1 MGWIDDLSDQVD
13 EIFSTD
19 WDERDGN
26 VIPESEDVALKN
38 GAVRLD
44 ATFLY
49 ADLAG
54 SSRFSKLCPW
64 GTTAKIIRAYLACS
78 TRLIL
83 AYEGKIRSFD
93 GDRVMGVFHG
103 EFKNTHATSCA
114 REIDWVVEKLIGPK
128 ATETFKSVRKNGLR
142 VRHCVGID
150 TGVARAVRAGVRDN
164 NDLIWIGRPPSLS
177 ARLSEIRNYPY
188 CVYISEDSYRKL
200 PESSKQPNGEP
211 IWEERSFKYLDDDI
225 TIYRTRF
232 TKTP

>member
-64 GTTAKIIRAYLACS
+64 ETTAKIIRAYLACS

-83 AYEGKIRSFD
+83 AYEGEIRSFD

-103 EFKNTHATSCA
+103 DFKNTHATSCA
-114 REIDWVVEKLIGPK
+114 REIDWVVEKLIDPK
-128 ATETFKSVRKNGLR
+128 ASETFKSVRKNDLR

-164 NDLIWIGRPPSLS
+164 NDLIWIGRAPSLS
-177 ARLSEIRNYPY
+177 ATLSEIRNYPY
-188 CVYISEDSYRKL
+188 CVYISEGCYGKL
-200 PESSKQPNGEP
+200 PESSKQTSGDL
-211 IWEERSFKYLDDDI
+211 IWEKRSFKYLNDDI
-225 TIYRTRF
+225 TIYRTRYM
-232 TKTP
+232 KTP